1 MEDEIILYKNGKNV
15 DLVTFSRTIHVELGN
30 PTYSL
35 ESKVS
40 RYILTKEYTAQLA
53 AIRAKAGYL

>member
-15 DLVTFSRTIHVELGN
+15 DLVTFSRTIHIDLGN

-40 RYILTKEYTAQLA
+40 RYILTKEIL
-53 AIRAKAGYL
+53 LSWLL